1 MHLCIR
7 TRAILSLKS
16 SPQVSQQKIYNFKL
30 GRYVTLSAG
39 GSISKDQYMHL
50 INGILELVNVRE
62 IYKLLC
68 ERKFLFFSFLILTL
82 KY

>member
-16 SPQVSQQKIYNFKL
+16 SPQVSQQKICNFKL
-30 GRYVTLSAG
+30 GRYVTLPSG
-39 GSISKDQYMHL
+39 GSISNAQQMHL
-50 INGILELVNVRE
+50 SNCFLGLVNIRE
-62 IYKLLC
+62 VYKLLC
-68 ERKFLFFSFLILTL
+68 EMKCFFFHLLILTL

>member
-30 GRYVTLSAG
+30 GRYVTLPAG
-39 GSISKDQYMHL
+39 GSISKDQHMHHT
-50 INGILELVNVRE
+50 NGILELVNVRE
-62 IYKLLC
+62 IFISYCVKGNFFF
-68 ERKFLFFSFLILTL
+68 FLF
-82 KY
+82 

>member
-30 GRYVTLSAG
+30 GRYVTLPAG
-39 GSISKDQYMHL
+39 GSISKDPHMHL

-68 ERKFLFFSFLILTL
+68 EGKFLFFSFLILTL

>member
-7 TRAILSLKS
+7 TKAILSLKS
-16 SPQVSQQKIYNFKL
+16 SPQVSQQKICNFKL
-30 GRYVTLSAG
+30 GRYVTLPSG
-39 GSISKDQYMHL
+39 GNISNAQQMHL
-50 INGILELVNVRE
+50 SNCILELVNIRE

-68 ERKFLFFSFLILTL
+68 EMKCFFYLLILTL